1 MNLVII
7 DYGSGNL
14 KSVENAFKNSV
25 IANKDPVKSIL
36 LSVKDIA
43 YNSVVKA
50 IIVFSNLL
58 SGTPQTS
65 SSIQLQLESE
75 KIKKA
80 QTTYFIDVNIFAK
93 SSNYL
98 ASIIG
103 LPSLSFSSPNHMV
116 AYPP

>member
-1 MNLVII
+1 MSPRVT
-7 DYGSGNL
+7 SPCW
-14 KSVENAFKNSV
+14 STTA
-25 IANKDPVKSIL
+25 
-36 LSVKDIA
+36 
-43 YNSVVKA
+43 
-50 IIVFSNLL
+50 
-58 SGTPQTS
+58 THTQTS